1 MSLPMVYG
9 GPGRYVQG
17 PGELSRQ
24 GRYLSWLGDCAYVL
38 FDQGTEDR
46 LCKQIVDGFQDDD
59 LQEPF
64 FKIYDG
70 PCTEEAVIKMAEE
83 ARGERCNVVVGIG
96 GGKMLDIAKAVAYF
110 AELPLC
116 VCPTAASMDGP
127 CSAISVLYH
136 EDGSFDRYLTLAK
149 NPDLVVVDTDVVAAA
164 PLRMTVAGMGD
175 ALATYFEARSC
186 AVARGANEHGGT
198 PGRMALVAA
207 RACYDT
213 LMECGVAAKRDLK
226 KGRITPAVERS
237 IECNI
242 LLSGIGFEGGG
253 LALAHAIANGL
264 TILPE
269 CKAMHGEAVAFGLV
283 VQLRLER
290 APELG
295 QVLEFCQRVG
305 LPTTLEELG
314 LDEISDADLLRVVNA
329 AFQNERNMANEQA
342 KVTRQKL
349 VELMRAK

>member
-1 MSLPMVYG
+1 
-9 GPGRYVQG
+9 
-17 PGELSRQ
+17 
-24 GRYLSWLGDCAYVL
+24 
-38 FDQGTEDR
+38 
-46 LCKQIVDGFQDDD
+46 
-59 LQEPF
+59 
-64 FKIYDG
+64 
-70 PCTEEAVIKMAEE
+70 
-83 ARGERCNVVVGIG
+83 
-96 GGKMLDIAKAVAYF
+96 
-110 AELPLC
+110 
-116 VCPTAASMDGP
+116 MDGP

-136 EDGSFDRYLTLAK
+136 EDGSFDRYLMLEK
-149 NPDLVVVDTDVVAAA
+149 NPDLVVVDTNVVAAA

-186 AVARGANEHGGT
+186 AAARGANEHGGA
-198 PGRMALVAA
+198 PGHLALVAA

-226 KGRITPAVERS
+226 KGRTSPAVERL

-242 LLSGIGFEGGG
+242 LLSGVGFESGG

-290 APELG
+290 APELD

-314 LDEISDADLLRVVNA
+314 LGEISDADLQGVANA
-329 AFQNERNMANEQA
+329 VFRNERNMANEQV
-342 KVTRQKL
+342 KVTEQKL
-349 VELMRAK
+349 VQLMCEA

>member
-1 MSLPMVYG
+1 
-9 GPGRYVQG
+9 
-17 PGELSRQ
+17 
-24 GRYLSWLGDCAYVL
+24 
-38 FDQGTEDR
+38 
-46 LCKQIVDGFQDDD
+46 
-59 LQEPF
+59 
-64 FKIYDG
+64 
-70 PCTEEAVIKMAEE
+70 MAKE
-83 ARGERCNVVVGIG
+83 ARAEYCDMVVGIG
-96 GGKMLDIAKAVAYF
+96 GGKMLDIAKAVAFY

-136 EDGSFDRYLTLAK
+136 EDGSFDRYLMLEK
-149 NPDLVVVDTDVVAAA
+149 NPDLVVVDTNVVAAA

-186 AVARGANEHGGT
+186 AAAHGANEHGGA
-198 PGRMALVAA
+198 PGHLALVAA

-226 KGRITPAVERS
+226 KGRTSPAVERL

-242 LLSGIGFEGGG
+242 LLSGVGFESGG

-290 APELG
+290 APELD

-314 LDEISDADLLRVVNA
+314 LGEITDADLLSVA
-329 AFQNERNMANEQA
+329 DATFKNERNMANEQT

-349 VELMRAK
+349 AQLMREA